1 MWLQV
6 SVLGQLT
13 VVDGDG
19 GVLPAGE
26 LPRRAR
32 QVLAVLAAR
41 HDRIQSKDALADAVW
56 GEDLPGNHAGALE
69 HYVSV
74 IRRRLQPQGGPAS
87 WFIVTRS
94 GGYLFDTARA
104 GLDLADLRHLVRR
117 LDSLGP
123 DDLAVHQQ
131 ILELARH
138 LPFPE
143 DPYADWAEPVRA
155 EVSVAAVNAL
165 LRLAAAALAEDAP
178 RSLRLAHEAIE
189 LNPFLESGYH
199 AAMTAAVAMG
209 RPDDALR
216 IFERCRQVLNSELGV
231 APSAELAMIKQ
242 SVLAGRET
250 APVPAPPAATTPV
263 PASVPP
269 VAPTPPP
276 VPPVAPTPQPA
287 PPVARPPQPAL
298 RERFLGR
305 LTEIRLMV
313 EPGTP
318 PVVHFVGPSGSG
330 KSAFLAELGRHT
342 PGRIGIGDAG
352 PAVGVLR
359 LSWLR
364 SALTA
369 LDAAPEA
376 IGAVDRARPDQPLCQ
391 ADLELIGQ
399 TFDRPETVYL
409 AVDDARD
416 LDAASVAE
424 LAWLSGHCPGL
435 RIVLTY
441 DYPSQLSGRP
451 LAGLG
456 TPVVMRLSPL
466 TPAELEPLGD
476 PAVPALTGGIPAL
489 VAVARRPAEV
499 AGAVAM
505 QVARR
510 RTEWMP
516 PLAWEL
522 LRVCAVLGDLGAAE
536 LAGLTGQPVTE
547 VLGCVDALVHAHLL
561 RECPDG
567 KVGHAA
573 SLIRDAVAAQV
584 SAATAI
590 YLRKQQAAAS

>member
-1 MWLQV
+1 MLRSADSQLRPGSGDHQNVGLRV

-13 VVDGDG
+13 VTDCDG
-19 GVLPAGE
+19 GLLPAGE

-56 GEDLPGNHAGALE
+56 GEELPGNHAGALE

-74 IRRRLQPQGGPAS
+74 IRRRLQPTGGPAN

-94 GGYLFDTARA
+94 GGYLFDTSRA
-104 GLDLADLRHLVRR
+104 SLDLAHLRVLLRQ
-117 LDSLGP
+117 LDTLGP
-123 DDLAVHQQ
+123 DDLQVHEE
-131 ILELARH
+131 ILRLARQ

-143 DPYADWAEPVRA
+143 DPYADWAEPVRS

-178 RSLRLAHEAIE
+178 RSFRLASEAIE

-216 IFERCRQVLNSELGV
+216 IFERCRQVLDSELGV

-242 SVLAGRET
+242 SVLAGR
-250 APVPAPPAATTPV
+250 APAVAPSVPSPAPA
-263 PASVPP
+263 
-269 VAPTPPP
+269 
-276 VPPVAPTPQPA
+276 PA
-287 PPVARPPQPAL
+287 PAPATAAKPG
-298 RERFLGR
+298 ERFLGR

-364 SALTA
+364 SVLTG
-369 LDAAPEA
+369 LDAAPAA
-376 IGAVDRARPDQPLCQ
+376 IEAVDRALPDQPLGQ
-391 ADLELIGQ
+391 PDLELIAA
-399 TFDRPETVYL
+399 TFDRPDPVYL

-456 TPVVMRLSPL
+456 TPVVMRLGPL
-466 TPAELEPLGD
+466 TAQELEPLGD
-476 PAVPALTGGIPAL
+476 PGVRALTGGIPAL
-489 VAVARRPAEV
+489 VAVARRPREV
-499 AGAVAM
+499 ASAVAM
-505 QVARR
+505 QVARQ

-536 LAGLTGQPVTE
+536 LSTLTGQPVTD
-547 VLGCVDALVHAHLL
+547 VLSCVDALVHAHLL
-561 RECPDG
+561 RESGDG
-567 KVGHAA
+567 RVGHAG
-573 SLIRDAVAAQV
+573 SLVRDAVAEQV
-584 SAATAI
+584 SAATVR
-590 YLRKQQAAAS
+590 YLREQLAAAA

>member
-1 MWLQV
+1 MGLRV

-13 VVDGDG
+13 VVDGES

-74 IRRRLQPQGGPAS
+74 IRRRLQPTGSPAN

-94 GGYLFDTARA
+94 GGYLFDTSRA
-104 GLDLADLRHLVRR
+104 SLDLAHLRALVRQ
-117 LDSLGP
+117 LDAPGP
-123 DDLAVHQQ
+123 DGLAVHEE
-131 ILELARH
+131 ILGLARH

-143 DPYADWAEPVRA
+143 DPYAGWAEPIRS
-155 EVSVAAVNAL
+155 EVAVVAVNAL
-165 LRLAAAALAEDAP
+165 LRLAAAALTDDAP
-178 RSLRLAHEAIE
+178 RSFRLASEAIE
-189 LNPFLESGYH
+189 LNPFLESSYH
-199 AAMTAAVAMG
+199 AAMAAAVAMG

-216 IFERCRQVLNSELGV
+216 IFERCRQVLDSELGV

-242 SVLAGRET
+242 SVLAGRAPAVQSAPAP
-250 APVPAPPAATTPV
+250 APVTPPAVT
-263 PASVPP
+263 
-269 VAPTPPP
+269 
-276 VPPVAPTPQPA
+276 
-287 PPVARPPQPAL
+287 RPS
-298 RERFLGR
+298 ERFLGR
-305 LTEIRLMV
+305 LTEIRLLV

-318 PVVHFVGPSGSG
+318 PVVHIVGPSGSG

-359 LSWLR
+359 LAWLR
-364 SALTA
+364 SVLTD
-369 LDAAPEA
+369 LDATPEA
-376 IGAVDRARPDQPLCQ
+376 IGAVDRALPDQPLGQ
-391 ADLELIGQ
+391 ADLELIAA
-399 TFDRPETVYL
+399 TFDRPEPVYL
-409 AVDDARD
+409 AVDDAMN

-466 TPAELEPLGD
+466 TAQELEPLGD
-476 PAVPALTGGIPAL
+476 PAVRRLTGGIPAL

-499 AGAVAM
+499 ASAVAM
-505 QVARR
+505 QVARQ

-536 LAGLTGQPVTE
+536 LAALTAQPVTD
-547 VLGCVDALVHAHLL
+547 VLSCVDALVHAHLL

-567 KVGHAA
+567 KVGHAS
-573 SLIRDAVAAQV
+573 SLVCGAVAGQV
-584 SAATAI
+584 SAATAL
-590 YLRKQQAAAS
+590 YLRKQLAAAS

>member
-1 MWLQV
+1 M
-6 SVLGQLT
+6 LGQLT
-13 VVDGDG
+13 VVDGAG

-74 IRRRLQPQGGPAS
+74 IRRRLQPQGSPAN

-94 GGYLFDTARA
+94 GGYLFDTSRA
-104 GLDLADLRHLVRR
+104 GLDLAGLRQLVRK
-117 LDSLGP
+117 LDTLGP
-123 DDLAVHQQ
+123 GDPEQLRVHEE
-131 ILELARH
+131 ILGLARH

-199 AAMTAAVAMG
+199 AAMAAAVAMG

-216 IFERCRQVLNSELGV
+216 IFERCRQVLDSELGV

-242 SVLAGRET
+242 SVLASRAPAADPAPAP
-250 APVPAPPAATTPV
+250 APVASPAAAKPG
-263 PASVPP
+263 
-269 VAPTPPP
+269 
-276 VPPVAPTPQPA
+276 
-287 PPVARPPQPAL
+287 
-298 RERFLGR
+298 ERFLGR

-318 PVVHFVGPSGSG
+318 PVVHFVGPSGAG

-364 SALTA
+364 SVLTD
-369 LDAAPEA
+369 LDAAPAA
-376 IGAVDRARPDQPLCQ
+376 IEAVDRALPDHPLGQP
-391 ADLELIGQ
+391 DLELIAA
-399 TFDRPETVYL
+399 TFDRPEQVFL

-456 TPVVMRLSPL
+456 TPVVMRLGPL
-466 TPAELEPLGD
+466 TAQELEPLGD
-476 PAVPALTGGIPAL
+476 PGVRELTGGIPAL
-489 VAVARRPAEV
+489 VAVARRPRPV
-499 AGAVAM
+499 ASAVAM
-505 QVARR
+505 QVARQ

-536 LAGLTGQPVTE
+536 LATLTGQPVTD
-547 VLGCVDALVHAHLL
+547 VLTCVDALVHAHLL

-567 KVGHAA
+567 KVGHAGTLVRA
-573 SLIRDAVAAQV
+573 AVAEQV
-584 SAATAI
+584 SAATVL
-590 YLRKQQAAAS
+590 YLRKQLAAAS

>member
-1 MWLQV
+1 MGLRV

-13 VVDGDG
+13 VVDGAG

-74 IRRRLQPQGGPAS
+74 IRRRLQPQGSPAN

-94 GGYLFDTARA
+94 GGYLFDTSRA
-104 GLDLADLRHLVRR
+104 GLDLAGLRQLVRK
-117 LDSLGP
+117 LDTLGP
-123 DDLAVHQQ
+123 GDPEQLRVHEE
-131 ILELARH
+131 ILGLARH

-199 AAMTAAVAMG
+199 AAMAAAVAMG

-216 IFERCRQVLNSELGV
+216 IFERCRQVLDSELGV

-242 SVLAGRET
+242 SVLASRAPAADPAPAP
-250 APVPAPPAATTPV
+250 APVASPAAAKPG
-263 PASVPP
+263 
-269 VAPTPPP
+269 
-276 VPPVAPTPQPA
+276 
-287 PPVARPPQPAL
+287 
-298 RERFLGR
+298 ERFLGR

-318 PVVHFVGPSGSG
+318 PVVHFVGPSGAG

-364 SALTA
+364 SVLTD
-369 LDAAPEA
+369 LDAAPAA
-376 IGAVDRARPDQPLCQ
+376 IEAVDRALPDHPLGQP
-391 ADLELIGQ
+391 DLELIAA
-399 TFDRPETVYL
+399 TFDRPEQVFL

-456 TPVVMRLSPL
+456 TPVVMRLGPL
-466 TPAELEPLGD
+466 TAQELEPLGD
-476 PAVPALTGGIPAL
+476 PGVRELTGGIPAL
-489 VAVARRPAEV
+489 VAVARRPRPV
-499 AGAVAM
+499 ASAVAM
-505 QVARR
+505 QVARQ

-536 LAGLTGQPVTE
+536 LATLTGQPVTD
-547 VLGCVDALVHAHLL
+547 VLTCVDALVHAHLL

-567 KVGHAA
+567 KVGHAGTLVRA
-573 SLIRDAVAAQV
+573 AVAEQV
-584 SAATAI
+584 SAATVL
-590 YLRKQQAAAS
+590 YLRKQLAAAS